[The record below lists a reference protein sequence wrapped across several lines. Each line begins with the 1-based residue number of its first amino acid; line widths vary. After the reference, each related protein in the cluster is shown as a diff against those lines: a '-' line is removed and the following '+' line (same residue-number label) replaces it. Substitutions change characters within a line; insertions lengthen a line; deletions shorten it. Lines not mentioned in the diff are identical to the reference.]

1 MSDSLAFI
9 ARIIR
14 TVSAAAA
21 ILVFLSFAAF
31 AYDEVKSGSEASKA
45 SITSDV
51 RVKKDPSF
59 INIPDP
65 DARLEAVREKEHS
78 GPRELIDDVN
88 DVLVSPFKSLIDDSD
103 DIWQQRL
110 VTTGLSLLLYGGLM
124 LLIANYLPKKRARR
138 VSSVYEIP
146 PDFRKR

>member
-1 MSDSLAFI
+1 LSDSLAFI

-14 TVSAAAA
+14 VASAAAA

-31 AYDEVKSGSEASKA
+31 AYDEIKAGSETSQAA
-45 SITSDV
+45 INSDV
-51 RVKKDPSF
+51 RVEKDPAL
-59 INIPDP
+59 INVPDP
-65 DARLEAVREKEHS
+65 DAKLEAARQKDHS
-78 GPRELIDDVN
+78 GARELIDDAN
-88 DVLVSPFKSLIDDSD
+88 DALVSPFKSLTDETD

-110 VTTGLSLLLYGGLM
+110 ITTGLGLLLYGGLM
-124 LLIANYLPKKRARR
+124 LLIANYLPKKRSRR